1 MGRRRKHGRDVHGIL
16 LLDKPRGLTSNA
28 ALQRVKRLYRAAK
41 AGHTG
46 NLDPLATGVLPICL
60 GEATKISAYLLDADK
75 AYRVECTLGVTTD
88 TGDSEGEVVQTR
100 PVSTPSASA
109 VRRVLEQYTGEIEQ
123 MPPMYS
129 AVKHQGQPLYKLAR
143 EGRTVERRS
152 RRIRID
158 ALELLAIDGD
168 RLELDVCCSKGTY
181 VRTLVE
187 DIGEALG
194 CGAHVSA
201 LRRTRAAPFDDS
213 NLVDAGHLEALVA
226 DERPAELDA
235 LLLPVDAALCDWPR
249 VSLPPP
255 MAGYIEQG
263 QAVQVPQAPAEG
275 MLRLYRREPD
285 TERFLGV
292 GRVLDDGRIGPKRLI
307 FAGR

>member
-1 MGRRRKHGRDVHGIL
+1 MGRRGKHGRDVNGIL

-46 NLDPLATGVLPICL
+46 NLDPLATGVLPVCL

-109 VRRVLEQYTGEIEQ
+109 VRHVLEQYTGEIEQ

-168 RLELDVCCSKGTY
+168 RVELDVRCSKGTY

-213 NLVDAGHLEALVA
+213 DLVDAGHLEALVA
-226 DERPAELDA
+226 DERSAELDA
-235 LLLPVDAALCDWPR
+235 LLLPVDAALSDWPR

-263 QAVQVPQAPAEG
+263 QAVQVPRAPAEG

-285 TERFLGV
+285 TERFIGV
-292 GRVLDDGRIGPKRLI
+292 GRVLDDGRVGPKRLI
-307 FAGR
+307 FAG